1 MQLSFKIE
9 TFRIHLFLKMVSGG
23 MKMIKILIVED
34 ELPISKLIEM
44 RFEKVYNKLCQYSQ
58 QAVK

>member
-44 RFEKVYNKLCQYSQ
+44 NLNDAGICVH
-58 QAVK
+58 APMTG